1 MDSLLCIIIYIN
13 VYTNIPI
20 EVLYKFSPLDFIGR
34 WQTNA
39 RQNIELRRQN
49 SYLRSNPEDQ

>member
-1 MDSLLCIIIYIN
+1 MYHYIYIN

-49 SYLRSNPEDQ
+49 SYLRSNPQDQ